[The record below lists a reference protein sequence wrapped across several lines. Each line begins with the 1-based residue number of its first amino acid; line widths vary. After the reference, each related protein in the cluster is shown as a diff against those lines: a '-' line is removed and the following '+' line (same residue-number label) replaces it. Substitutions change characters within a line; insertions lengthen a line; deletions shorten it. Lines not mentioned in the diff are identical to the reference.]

1 MLEQTLTAITHLN
14 AAAMDKCQVR
24 LDNLSKPLNSLLY
37 FERMA
42 RQLAGITGNPR
53 PPKGLTKGLLLLTAQ
68 PPTTDLPTAITSGTA
83 PINAFAAHIQA
94 PVSVQSLAVAPAAA
108 GPEQCL
114 YYLEQGILAAQAEAA
129 KGIAIIGLDS
139 LDQSSEDAGSR
150 LVDWCQPAPYAAQK
164 NFLDPHT
171 ADPLSVLEK
180 LADPA
185 LTAMTGAL
193 LGAAANKTAVVLDGV
208 AADAAAFLAAR
219 FAPQVKEY
227 LLGSHLSTAPAHP
240 NALKLIGMSVHLDL
254 RLSVGQGV
262 GAAMSM
268 ILINAALHVLNDMKT
283 FGDAGVAVAQ
293 DGPGALKQRPEVRD
307 E

>member
-1 MLEQTLTAITHLN
+1 MLEQTLAAITHLD

-37 FERMA
+37 FERLA

-53 PPKGLTKGLLLLTAQ
+53 PPKGLTKSLLLFTAK
-68 PPTTDLPTAITSGTA
+68 PLSADLPATIVSGSA
-83 PINAFAAHIQA
+83 PINAFAAHVQA
-94 PVSVQSLAVAPAAA
+94 PVSVRSLADAPAAV
-108 GPEQCL
+108 GRELCL
-114 YYLEQGILAAQAEAA
+114 YYLEQGIKAAQAQAA
-129 KGIAIIGLDS
+129 KGIAILGLDA
-139 LDQSSEDAGSR
+139 LDQDSETAGAQ
-150 LVDWCQPAPYAAQK
+150 LVAWCQGDTGAV
-164 NFLDPHT
+164 DPHT
-171 ADPLSVLEK
+171 ADPLLVLEK
-180 LADPA
+180 LANPA

-193 LGAAANKTAVVLDGV
+193 LGAAAAKTAVVLDGV
-208 AADAAAFLAAR
+208 AADAAAFLATR

-227 LLGSHLSTAPAHP
+227 LIGSHLSTAPAHP
-240 NALKLIGMSVHLDL
+240 DALKLIGMPVHLDL

-293 DGPGALKQRPEVRD
+293 DGPGALKQRHDVRD

>member
-1 MLEQTLTAITHLN
+1 MLEQTLAAITHLD
-14 AAAMDKCQVR
+14 AATMDKCQVR

-37 FERMA
+37 FERLA

-53 PPKGLTKGLLLLTAQ
+53 PPKGLTKSLLLLTVQ
-68 PPTTDLPTAITSGTA
+68 PLSADLPATIVSGSA
-83 PINAFAAHIQA
+83 PINAFAAHVQA
-94 PVSVQSLAVAPAAA
+94 PVSVRSLADAPAAV
-108 GPEQCL
+108 GRELCL
-114 YYLEQGILAAQAEAA
+114 YYLEQGIKGAQAQAA
-129 KGIAIIGLDS
+129 KGIAILGLDA
-139 LDQSSEDAGSR
+139 LDKSSEAAGAR
-150 LVDWCQPAPYAAQK
+150 LVAWCQAATDVTQEK
-164 NFLDPHT
+164 VLDPHT
-171 ADPLSVLEK
+171 ADPLLVLER
-180 LADPA
+180 LADPT

-208 AADAAAFLAAR
+208 AADAAAFLATR

-227 LLGSHLSTAPAHP
+227 LIGSHLSTAPVHLD
-240 NALKLIGMSVHLDL
+240 ALKLIGMPVHLDL

-293 DGPGALKQRPEVRD
+293 DGPGALKQRHDVRD

>member
-1 MLEQTLTAITHLN
+1 MFEQTLAAITHLD

-37 FERMA
+37 FERLA

-53 PPKGLTKGLLLLTAQ
+53 PPKGLTKSLLLFTAK
-68 PPTTDLPTAITSGTA
+68 PLSADLPATIVSGSA
-83 PINAFAAHIQA
+83 PINAFAAHVQA
-94 PVSVQSLAVAPAAA
+94 PVSVRSLADAPAAV
-108 GPEQCL
+108 GRELCL
-114 YYLEQGILAAQAEAA
+114 YYLEQGIKAAQAQAA
-129 KGIAIIGLDS
+129 KGIAILGLDS
-139 LDQSSEDAGSR
+139 LDQDSETAGAQ
-150 LVDWCQPAPYAAQK
+150 LVAWCQGDTGAV
-164 NFLDPHT
+164 DPHT
-171 ADPLSVLEK
+171 ADPLLVLEK
-180 LADPA
+180 LANPA

-193 LGAAANKTAVVLDGV
+193 LGAAAAKTAVVLDGV
-208 AADAAAFLAAR
+208 AADAAAFLATR

-227 LLGSHLSTAPAHP
+227 LIGSHLSTAPAHP
-240 NALKLIGMSVHLDL
+240 DALKLIGMPVHLDL

-293 DGPGALKQRPEVRD
+293 DGPGALKQRHDVRD

>member
-1 MLEQTLTAITHLN
+1 MLEQILAAITHLD
-14 AAAMDKCQVR
+14 ADSMDKCQVR

-53 PPKGLTKGLLLLTAQ
+53 PPKGLTKSLLLLTAQ
-68 PPTTDLPTAITSGTA
+68 PLYADLPAAITEGTA
-83 PINAFAAHIQA
+83 PINAFAAHVQA
-94 PVSVQSLAVAPAAA
+94 PVIVCSLTDAPSAVRR
-108 GPEQCL
+108 EQCL
-114 YYLEQGILAAQAEAA
+114 YYLEQGIQAALAQAA
-129 KGIAIIGLDS
+129 KGIAILGLDA
-139 LDQSSEDAGSR
+139 LDQNSLAAGAQ
-150 LVDWCQPAPYAAQK
+150 LVAWCQASPEAASNK
-164 NFLDPHT
+164 LPDPHT
-171 ADPLSVLEK
+171 ADPLLVLER

-193 LGAAANKTAVVLDGV
+193 LGAAAAKTAVVLDGV

-227 LLGSHLSTAPAHP
+227 LIGSHLSTAPAHP
-240 NALKLIGMSVHLDL
+240 DALKLIGMPVHLDL

-293 DGPGALKQRPEVRD
+293 DGPGALKQRHDVRD